1 MHCYFDNLI
10 TIAKCFC
17 KALRILQSNA
27 QVWGAGPSSV
37 FCSSVGVLCS
47 PPKHNTDYLVFYQ
60 NRKER
65 EDSQQLHFVL
75 KAKARLPF
83 ATACSNYPPALAVCG
98 WRGNRREEEGRKKKK
113 ANKKPHYCR
122 PDGNIPH
129 DQTNQSPRWGA
140 GAAQPWSN
148 TPFHSLSGTNTW
160 SPINGTPRTWGG
172 SLEPYW
178 SMPDDFIITHHF
190 IHWRI
195 RTSILITF
203 PGTRHVAHINRAPGE
218 LRLPSCCSPS
228 RAGEE
233 EATWSWE
240 LLPQTGISRSPAP
253 LAEISGV

>member
-83 ATACSNYPPALAVCG
+83 ATACSNYPPALAICG

-113 ANKKPHYCR
+113 PTKNHITA
-122 PDGNIPH
+122 
-129 DQTNQSPRWGA
+129 DQMGT
-140 GAAQPWSN
+140 
-148 TPFHSLSGTNTW
+148 FHMTK
-160 SPINGTPRTWGG
+160 PINHLGG
-172 SLEPYW
+172 AQVQHSRGA
-178 SMPDDFIITHHF
+178 THHF
-190 IHWRI
+190 TVYRAQTHGHQSMAPRGPGGALSSLTGPCLM
-195 RTSILITF
+195 TS
-203 PGTRHVAHINRAPGE
+203 
-218 LRLPSCCSPS
+218 
-228 RAGEE
+228 
-233 EATWSWE
+233 
-240 LLPQTGISRSPAP
+240 
-253 LAEISGV
+253 